1 MKTVLYIN
9 SSGKDV
15 THSSYSSRQT
25 YRHCPREFQHTRIE
39 GWSDKAQ
46 RAAPLFG
53 RCIESGVQ
61 AYEEGGRSSD
71 AGVKVFRRL
80 WEEVKLMPEFKEL
93 VYTTT
98 EGSWEQ
104 LLKSGTEMQKLYEVK
119 APYLP
124 IVKPVFQQK
133 IRKTIFPGT
142 NLAMLENVAIL
153 DMLSFP
159 AWNHKL
165 LPKISVD
172 VECHNCAVRWS
183 CSLEADGPV
192 FVPCDE
198 HRRRELIIDVK
209 TSGKDFPTDLVAL
222 DPQLAEYAW
231 QTRIPD
237 VAFLW
242 FVKAGHGFKKG
253 SRITLLQA
261 NQALWAGWEGL
272 VIDITEP
279 FGPATED
286 GKFTAQEED
295 KPVGLYIGDYA
306 ALTKYEAAI
315 KGLRGK
321 ARDAAEKKALDEGL
335 GDGTIIAAND
345 THVTKQRLQF
355 AAARLSEQEMD
366 DVGRSVAQ
374 STVEMVRAH
383 EENFYPKMPGVR
395 FPNERCGFCSMR
407 WLCLHRPEERDKNLT
422 RRGEEW
428 LDDIQDEGNE

>member
-1 MKTVLYIN
+1 MF
-9 SSGKDV
+9 D
-15 THSSYSSRQT
+15 
-25 YRHCPREFQHTRIE
+25 
-39 GWSDKAQ
+39 
-46 RAAPLFG
+46 
-53 RCIESGVQ
+53 CI
-61 AYEEGGRSSD
+61 
-71 AGVKVFRRL
+71 RL
-80 WEEVKLMPEFKEL
+80 
-93 VYTTT
+93 
-98 EGSWEQ
+98 
-104 LLKSGTEMQKLYEVK
+104 
-119 APYLP
+119 
-124 IVKPVFQQK
+124 
-133 IRKTIFPGT
+133 
-142 NLAMLENVAIL
+142 
-153 DMLSFP
+153 
-159 AWNHKL
+159 
-165 LPKISVD
+165 
-172 VECHNCAVRWS
+172 
-183 CSLEADGPV
+183 
-192 FVPCDE
+192 
-198 HRRRELIIDVK
+198 

-374 STVEMVRAH
+374 STSKWCVRTKRISIRKCRVYA
-383 EENFYPKMPGVR
+383 FRTSDVVSA
-395 FPNERCGFCSMR
+395 RCGGSACIGRKSA
-407 WLCLHRPEERDKNLT
+407 T
-422 RRGEEW
+422 RT
-428 LDDIQDEGNE
+428 